1 LPDGRQLTA
10 PFTHIHIPDA
20 YGASASQ
27 GGKLRPSVTVEPAH
41 PFLYGDCLSFVYVHI
56 CLDLE
61 FLGDP
66 GIKGSGC
73 KPGDLQDVI
82 DKTVKAFEDGVQK
95 LLSNIVCKCSTLGV
109 HDTFGPGCRRRVRI
123 VWHTDCKP
131 KKGDGKTPGPTPMPL
146 EIRCF
151 RKKDA
156 PFGLTTP
163 DTKYEVESA
172 HNRSDAW
179 APIVE
184 EIYAH
189 EVGHNLFGI
198 PVSDAPKGD
207 WDEVGHNKG
216 DETGGWTEPLMS
228 GKPRTGEGAKLS
240 QKEACQLVTLTGG
253 CDIPACC
260 RPIFAMAAIQLV
272 RVVGQPLEVG
282 GLAPPSVL
290 ASAGVASTALL
301 QSVVA

>member
-1 LPDGRQLTA
+1 MPSARGEPTPLGPLPDGRQLTA

-61 FLGDP
+61 FLGNP

-163 DTKYEVESA
+163 DTKYEVMLGPLSLRKYMRMKSDTIYSVFRFQMLQRA
-172 HNRSDAW
+172 TGTRS
-179 APIVE
+179 
-184 EIYAH
+184 
-189 EVGHNLFGI
+189 
-198 PVSDAPKGD
+198 
-207 WDEVGHNKG
+207 
-216 DETGGWTEPLMS
+216 
-228 GKPRTGEGAKLS
+228 
-240 QKEACQLVTLTGG
+240 VTIRVT
-253 CDIPACC
+253 
-260 RPIFAMAAIQLV
+260 RP
-272 RVVGQPLEVG
+272 VVGRSL
-282 GLAPPSVL
+282 S
-290 ASAGVASTALL
+290 
-301 QSVVA
+301 